1 MMTMAEVGAGAQLAT
16 CQRAYRGEADA
27 GVGHGERDILA
38 GRIPQLSEA
47 LHGQFCAGFA
57 LGRTI
62 PVNAVVIRLAHI
74 HESLFQAIYC

>member
-1 MMTMAEVGAGAQLAT
+1 MMTRSRSELGPSWP
-16 CQRAYRGEADA
+16 RASEPTAAKPMPEHR
-27 GVGHGERDILA
+27 ERDILA

-47 LHGQFCAGFA
+47 LHGQFRASFA

-62 PVNAVVIRLAHI
+62 PVDAVVIRLAHI

>member
-1 MMTMAEVGAGAQLAT
+1 MMTKLTT

-38 GRIPQLSEA
+38 GRIPQLREA
-47 LHGQFCAGFA
+47 LHGQFRAGFT

-62 PVNAVVIRLAHI
+62 PVDTIVIRLAHI